1 VREVPEAI
9 AGKLTEAADAF
20 ASSFEDLRM
29 DDIARASG
37 IPRATL
43 YYYFSG
49 KDDIL
54 GFLFAVMLSEIRAG
68 LAAAAGGGG
77 SVQERLGGLVRALLA
92 QLATRPAAAQLLLTN
107 LGRAGKL
114 PDMAAGLQEAA
125 FAPFERV
132 VSDGVRSGELGT
144 PDVAVT
150 AVALFGAV
158 CIAGLRALVTE
169 GSVDEGRLGATL
181 GALFWTGLA
190 ASAPSTRRPCPTPRP
205 RRPAPPPRPAAARD
219 RRRTVTS
226 GSPSP
231 SSGRPSSWSSS
242 TPAS

>member
-1 VREVPEAI
+1 MREVPEAI

-49 KDDIL
+49 KDEIL
-54 GFLFAVMLSEIRAG
+54 GFLFDAMLAEIRVA
-68 LAAAAGGGG
+68 LVAAAGAGG
-77 SVQERLGGLVRALLA
+77 SVRDRLGGLVRALLA

-114 PDMAAGLQEAA
+114 PDMAAGLGEAA
-125 FAPFERV
+125 YGPFERV
-132 VSDGVRSGELGT
+132 VAEGTRSGELR
-144 PDVAVT
+144 PCDAAVT

-158 CIAGLRALVTE
+158 CIAGLQALVTE
-169 GSVDEGRLGATL
+169 GHLDERHLAATL
-181 GALFWTGLA
+181 DGLFWAGLA
-190 ASAPSTRRPCPTPRP
+190 AE
-205 RRPAPPPRPAAARD
+205 
-219 RRRTVTS
+219 
-226 GSPSP
+226 PSP
-231 SSGRPSSWSSS
+231 TGGRP
-242 TPAS
+242 

>member
-1 VREVPEAI
+1 MREVPEAI

-54 GFLFAVMLSEIRAG
+54 GFLFAAMLAEIRVG
-68 LAAAAGGGG
+68 LAAAADAGG
-77 SVQERLGGLVRALLA
+77 SVRDRLGGLVRALLT
-92 QLATRPAAAQLLLTN
+92 QMATHPAAAQLLLTN

-125 FAPFERV
+125 YGPFERV
-132 VSDGVRSGELGT
+132 VAEGMAGGELR
-144 PDVAVT
+144 PRDAAVT

-158 CIAGLRALVTE
+158 CIAGLQALVTE
-169 GSVDEGRLGATL
+169 GHLEGGRLAATL
-181 GALFWTGLA
+181 EELFWAGLA
-190 ASAPSTRRPCPTPRP
+190 AEQPPTG
-205 RRPAPPPRPAAARD
+205 
-219 RRRTVTS
+219 RRT
-226 GSPSP
+226 
-231 SSGRPSSWSSS
+231 
-242 TPAS
+242 